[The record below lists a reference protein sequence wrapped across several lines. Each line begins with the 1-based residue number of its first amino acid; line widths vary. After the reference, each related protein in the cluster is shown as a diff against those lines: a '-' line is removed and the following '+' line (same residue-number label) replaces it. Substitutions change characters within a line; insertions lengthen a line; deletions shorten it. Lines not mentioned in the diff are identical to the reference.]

1 MRAFWEAS
9 TAETTTTPYPGAPFE
24 ESLLTE
30 HLSLVA
36 EDGGTPVGCVYANI
50 SAEAFGFVFGLYVRP
65 DRQRQ
70 GVARALMRAI
80 AAEIAGGGRIYV
92 VLSVDTPNTAARSL
106 YERLGFF
113 DAARTL
119 RADAASLLD
128 EP

>member
-1 MRAFWEAS
+1 
-9 TAETTTTPYPGAPFE
+9 
-24 ESLLTE
+24 
-30 HLSLVA
+30 
-36 EDGGTPVGCVYANI
+36 VYANI

-65 DRQRQ
+65 DRRRQ